1 MTKPNSPSTFIR
13 RSTKGITFQ
22 EIGAGQEGYQAIVAT
37 WLIDT
42 VLMFGLYKK
51 LDKNRLPDLF
61 EDNSHFVR
69 LTGFSFPPGSIVT
82 ENDQYGLSET
92 NKSKLSN
99 RKIASLLVE
108 KRNFWDKRKLSLEL
122 PLIKNIATLGRNV
135 GLSDADMACLFF
147 AAFNDAQSPFENAL
161 SDWSPRLNAKQ
172 LAKMIGYLSGYPE
185 TEISR
190 SLHPD
195 SSLARLGLLTV
206 DDANRMLEN
215 KLDLMRGLVTI
226 LSTRYRSESELLGRF
241 INDAGPGELSLEDF
255 EHLDRDVETLSLY
268 LDNAVARKEKG
279 VNILLYGP
287 PGTGKT
293 ELSKALAKSLGFS
306 LFEVAYKGADG
317 KVLDG
322 EARLKAF
329 NFCQRILEKSGSSL
343 VMFDEVE
350 DVFSSG
356 SSLLEMFGLAQ
367 SDRTGKAWINR
378 TMETNPVPS
387 IWITNNPDIDP
398 AFRRRFDYSIRFPTP
413 PKHVRVRM
421 AERHLGKL
429 SADKD
434 WLANLASHDEV
445 SPAQF
450 RTAAKVARIAGKNAA
465 HRRELAELTL
475 DRSMRLLEQAH
486 RPAGNSLPTRY
497 DLSLL
502 NPDRDLTQLSQGL
515 KHLCSGT
522 LCFYGPPGTGK
533 SELARYLAEEMG
545 KPLLLKRASDLMS
558 KWVGETEKKIALMFD
573 EARDSDAVLL
583 LDEADSFLQ
592 DRRGV
597 SAQWEVTQ
605 VNELLTQMEA
615 FDGVF
620 ICTTNLMQ
628 NLDQASLR
636 RFAFKIRLD
645 YLRPEQSVKMF
656 RQEFVRAGG
665 TANDAFDLERAASR
679 LERLTPGDF
688 AVVMRQLK
696 FQVEIP
702 SARAFYELLEREC
715 RAKEGGGSI
724 GFIG

>member
-1 MTKPNSPSTFIR
+1 VYGGR
-13 RSTKGITFQ
+13 
-22 EIGAGQEGYQAIVAT
+22 
-37 WLIDT
+37 
-42 VLMFGLYKK
+42 
-51 LDKNRLPDLF
+51 
-61 EDNSHFVR
+61 
-69 LTGFSFPPGSIVT
+69 GS
-82 ENDQYGLSET
+82 
-92 NKSKLSN
+92 
-99 RKIASLLVE
+99 
-108 KRNFWDKRKLSLEL
+108 
-122 PLIKNIATLGRNV
+122 
-135 GLSDADMACLFF
+135 
-147 AAFNDAQSPFENAL
+147 
-161 SDWSPRLNAKQ
+161 
-172 LAKMIGYLSGYPE
+172 
-185 TEISR
+185 
-190 SLHPD
+190 
-195 SSLARLGLLTV
+195 
-206 DDANRMLEN
+206 
-215 KLDLMRGLVTI
+215 
-226 LSTRYRSESELLGRF
+226 
-241 INDAGPGELSLEDF
+241 
-255 EHLDRDVETLSLY
+255 
-268 LDNAVARKEKG
+268 
-279 VNILLYGP
+279 
-287 PGTGKT
+287 GKT
-293 ELSKALAKSLGFS
+293 DWGKALANSLGLS

-317 KVLDG
+317 NVLDG
-322 EARLKAF
+322 EDRLKAYS
-329 NFCQRILEKSGSSL
+329 FCQRILEKSGSSL

-356 SSLLEMFGLAQ
+356 SSLLEMFGLAR

-398 AFRRRFDYSIRFPTP
+398 AFRRRFDYSVRFPTP
-413 PKHVRVRM
+413 PKPVRVRM

-475 DRSMRLLEQAH
+475 DRSMRLLEQAR
-486 RPAGNSLPTRY
+486 RPSGNALPTRY

-515 KHLCSGT
+515 KRLRSGS

-533 SELARYLAEEMG
+533 SELARHLADEMG

-558 KWVGETEKKIALMFD
+558 KWVGETEKLIAMMFD

-592 DRRGV
+592 DRRGA

-645 YLRPEQSVKMF
+645 YLRPDQRVKMF
-656 RQEFVRAGG
+656 VQEFVRAGG
-665 TANDAFDLERAASR
+665 EAKDAFDFETYALR
-679 LERLTPGDF
+679 LDRLTPGDF

-696 FQVEIP
+696 FHDERP
-702 SARAFYELLEREC
+702 SAKDFYELLEQEC
-715 RAKEGGGSI
+715 RAKGNGGSI
-724 GFIG
+724 GFVS